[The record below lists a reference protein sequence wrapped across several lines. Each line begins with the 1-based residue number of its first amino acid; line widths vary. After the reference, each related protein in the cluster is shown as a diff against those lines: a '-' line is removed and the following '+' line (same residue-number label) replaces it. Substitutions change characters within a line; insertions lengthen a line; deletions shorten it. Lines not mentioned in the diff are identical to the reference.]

1 MSRDII
7 RDSQNNLKSGDDL
20 TLLDITTLKYV
31 RKPLG
36 KAIYRANVGRPRKE
50 EHAQSTDRIKCN
62 ICGKIF
68 TRSARANHNKTK
80 YHQTYASVGE
90 KMRKVLIDN

>member
-1 MSRDII
+1 MNKDKI
-7 RDSQNNLKSGDDL
+7 RDSQLNLKSGDNL
-20 TLLDITTLKYV
+20 TLLDIDTLKYA

-36 KAIYRANVGRPRKE
+36 KAIYRANVGRPLKE
-50 EHAQSTDRIKCN
+50 DHVHWTDRVKCN

-80 YHQTYASVGE
+80 YHQTYACIGE
-90 KMRKVLIDN
+90 KLRKILIND